1 MRPRDKFYS
10 ILYFLLLSAA
20 FLYLANFI
28 LFSDIRKLVSSTP
41 DDASYYLGIAEN
53 YSGGLGLTFDGI
65 NKTNGFQPLWQIL
78 LIPIFIF
85 FRASP
90 ETMLRIVL
98 LFQLFLITASALIFF
113 RILAFYFEKII
124 ILLSGSLFIVFVF
137 FQSVNGMET
146 ALMIFMISIILFI
159 VIKMKIF
166 SGRNIKKEIVWGMML
181 GLLMLIRL
189 DTVFIVISIAGFNL
203 YYILF
208 VSKNSKEDFLRISII
223 MIAAIL
229 TISPYLLYNY
239 ISFGNFIPISVYLKY
254 GFNEAPLSD
263 TLREILRYRETYFA
277 LIAIIYFIWFLFNS
291 KRIKQNT
298 DYFFCLSLA
307 VLELGIMF
315 SFVYLIFFLDWV
327 IFYWY
332 FIPYSLFISLV
343 ICIPAQYILSFKK
356 IITGK
361 LLILSITFLIAFY
374 WGYKIY
380 IGYRTG
386 YDNPLGNWSV
396 ESYNAA
402 QWSQANTEPSD
413 VFAMKDTGHFGF
425 FSNRNV
431 INLDGL
437 VNNFDY
443 QDILKNKKLNEYLKN
458 KKVKYI
464 VQHAIWNRD
473 DIVEGKYDTLNLN
486 YMSHKYSV
494 HSDPI
499 IVKKENEVYRSA
511 SYFDGK
517 HKVVFLIWKL
527 NP

>member
-1 MRPRDKFYS
+1 MRPGDKFYS

-20 FLYLANFI
+20 FFYLANFI

-53 YSGGLGLTFDGI
+53 YSGGLGFTFDGI

-78 LIPIFIF
+78 LIPVFSF
-85 FRASP
+85 LKTSP
-90 ETMLRIVL
+90 EAMLRIVL
-98 LFQLFLITASALIFF
+98 SIQLILITASSLIFSQ
-113 RILAFYFEKII
+113 ILAFYFEKIL
-124 ILLSGSLFIVFVF
+124 ILLSGSIFIIFVF

-146 ALMIFMISIILFI
+146 SLMIFMISILLFT

-166 SGRNIKKEIVWGMML
+166 SERNIKREIIWGVLL

-189 DTVFIVISIAGFNL
+189 DTVFIVISIIVFNL
-203 YYILF
+203 CYILF
-208 VSKNSKEDFLRISII
+208 ISKTKKGDFLRIFII
-223 MIAAIL
+223 LIAATL
-229 TISPYLLYNY
+229 TVLPYLFYNY
-239 ISFGNFIPISVYLKY
+239 ISFGNIIPISVYLKH
-254 GFNEAPLSD
+254 GFDEVSFTA
-263 TLREILRYRETYFA
+263 TLKEIFRYRETYFA
-277 LIAIIYFIWFLFNS
+277 LTGIIYFTWFLLNS

-298 DYFFCLSLA
+298 NYFFCLCLA
-307 VLELGIMF
+307 ALELGIMF

-332 FIPYSLFISLV
+332 FIPYSLFISLA

-356 IITGK
+356 IINGGI
-361 LLILSITFLIAFY
+361 LILSVTFLISFY

-380 IGYRTG
+380 IGYRTV

-402 QWSQANTEPSD
+402 QWSQANTDPSD

-425 FSNRNV
+425 FSKRNV

-437 VNNFDY
+437 VNNFEY
-443 QDILKNKKLNEYLKN
+443 QEILKNKKLNEYLKN
-458 KKVKYI
+458 NKVKYI

-473 DIVEGKYDTLNLN
+473 DLVEGKYDTLNLN

-494 HSDPI
+494 QSDPV

-511 SYFDGK
+511 PYFDGK
-517 HKVVFLIWKL
+517 NKVVFLIWKL